1 MKKLILLV
9 TIITSA
15 STAMFAQLGQAKKS
29 DIEKFKDAKL
39 IVVLFAD
46 SAYNASIEA
55 AVKRFWNFHGNF
67 EFVPDSATKNYS
79 KGDYYFL
86 TFARSKKSLKIKA
99 KLGAS
104 EDDFNGLMVTKK
116 FKKRSRLDEIVA
128 QAFCS
133 NLIDTTDWYP
143 ELVRAVQILNNYFNY
158 AIQANSDK
166 EISASY
172 MISNFPADLS
182 ILNGKRLLIE
192 TGNLSLKGKE
202 DASQLLGMDVEE
214 VDRDEI
220 NKAIITQDPD
230 VVYMYP
236 VVNEK
241 YCDKIFVSAAGSEV
255 MYYSTGSNGD
265 PCKCTGKDL
274 KSFKSRIDKSLKN

>member
-1 MKKLILLV
+1 MKRLLLLS
-9 TIITSA
+9 IIGLSA
-15 STAMFAQLGQAKKS
+15 IVPTFAQFGQAKKS
-29 DIEKFKDAKL
+29 DIEKFKDSKL

-55 AVKRFWNFHGNF
+55 AVKRFWNFHGSF

-79 KGDYYFL
+79 KGDYFFL
-86 TFARSKKSLKIKA
+86 TFSRSKKSTKLKA

-133 NLIDTTDWYP
+133 NQIDTGDWYP
-143 ELVRAVQILNNYFNY
+143 ELIRAVQILNNYFNY

-166 EISASY
+166 EISANY

-214 VDRDEI
+214 VDQDELY
-220 NKAIITQDPD
+220 KAILTQDPD

-255 MYYSTGSNGD
+255 MYYTTGSNSD
-265 PCKCTGKDL
+265 PCKCTAKDL
-274 KSFKSRIDKSLKN
+274 KGFKSKIDKALKN